1 MNSSTNDL
9 VISDEE
15 LSDIFLEVLRLYP
28 PFIGSF
34 RIADEDF
41 VIGDHCVPGC
51 SLVDV
56 GRVCNRRG
64 RVQLG

>member
-1 MNSSTNDL
+1 MNRSTNDPA
-9 VISDEE
+9 ISDEE

-56 GRVCNRRG
+56 VRVTVG
-64 RVQLG
+64 VVVYK

>member
-41 VIGDHCVPGC
+41 VIGENCAPGC
-51 SLVDV
+51 
-56 GRVCNRRG
+56 
-64 RVQLG
+64 